1 MSAYGFLGDGR
12 IACLWERDGVQH
24 VAVLDP
30 ESGEL
35 IDLDVP
41 YSAMRPTLDVEGDRV
56 AFVGGGP
63 STPDQVVLLDVTAR
77 SMDVLRSSSSVNV
90 EEEHFSIPRQ
100 IEFPTEGGVTA
111 FAHFYPPRNRDAAG
125 TGGSGHRSSS

>member
-24 VAVLDP
+24 LAILDP

-41 YSAMRPTLDVEGDRV
+41 HTAMAPRLDV
-56 AFVGGGP
+56 GG
-63 STPDQVVLLDVTAR
+63 
-77 SMDVLRSSSSVNV
+77 
-90 EEEHFSIPRQ
+90 
-100 IEFPTEGGVTA
+100 
-111 FAHFYPPRNRDAAG
+111 
-125 TGGSGHRSSS
+125 